1 MTSQAQ
7 QSQNHFRNHSRN
19 NAGDHLFLVILFSI
33 SVVCSTT
40 SWAGA
45 LHDAAE
51 TGNLSQIQQLVA
63 AGADVSEVD
72 SRGIWPLLAAVTEGN
87 AATVALLLKLNAN
100 PNQVDQYQYSALHEA
115 ASLGYH
121 NVVELLIDAKANINA
136 RDINGITPLGYAMR
150 SSNPETIT
158 LLQDIGG
165 IQ

>member
-1 MTSQAQ
+1 MTTQTQ
-7 QSQNHFRNHSRN
+7 QSRYRSRNHFRNHSGAN
-19 NAGDHLFLVILFSI
+19 SFFVTLFSA
-33 SVVCSTT
+33 SVFFSTA

-51 TGNLSQIQQLVA
+51 TGDLSRIQQLSA
-63 AGADVSEVD
+63 AGADVSAVD

-100 PNQVDQYQYSALHEA
+100 PNQADQYQYTALHEA

-121 NVVELLIDAKANINA
+121 DIMELLIDAKANINA
-136 RDINGITPLGYAMR
+136 RDINGITPLGYALR
-150 SSNPETIT
+150 SSSQETIT
-158 LLQDIGG
+158 LLRDMGG